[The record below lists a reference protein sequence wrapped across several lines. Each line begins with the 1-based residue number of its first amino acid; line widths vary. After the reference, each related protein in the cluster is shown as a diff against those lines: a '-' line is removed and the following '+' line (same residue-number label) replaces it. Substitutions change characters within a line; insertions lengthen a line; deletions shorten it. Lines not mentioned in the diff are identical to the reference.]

1 MDISTGYSYYNFSL
15 MYKLLNNIEK
25 KFEVYKNSLHV
36 ISVDDSIKLHI
47 TH

>member
-15 MYKLLNNIEK
+15 KYKLYNIER

-36 ISVDDSIKLHI
+36 ISIDDNIKLHI
-47 TH
+47 SH